1 MRATDCK
8 FNRFKEKQIISTI
21 KKEAKRKKIRE
32 AVVREQLSRR
42 LNVKVGEMINTEI
55 PF

>member
-1 MRATDCK
+1 L
-8 FNRFKEKQIISTI
+8 QIQSIQGKTNYFHY
-21 KKEAKRKKIRE
+21 KKRREEKKIRE